1 VILKPEIRKPKSIRG
16 FTLVELL
23 VVITIIGILIA
34 LLLPAVQAAR
44 EAARK
49 MTCSNNLKQ
58 IGLAVLSYE
67 ASNRMFPAGAV
78 IDSRPGNPAGC
89 DCRGT
94 GMYVPILAYLDQ
106 AGAEALYN
114 YATMNGWMNA
124 WGGNATLRHTP
135 IAVYKC
141 PSEGKWD
148 NSPFT
153 IAWDLPTS
161 GSETYNVGPMR
172 RVYFGVSGGRNAA
185 GSHSQGSVYHDG
197 VMYADSFTRVA
208 DIADGTSSTMMVG
221 ESTHP
226 HKAGAGPGGLY
237 GSSPDSKVGGPA
249 MWADGGGCAGT
260 CNPANASGDSMS
272 RCVASTKWP
281 INFDLIKKF
290 GSLRFQDMEDVPFYS
305 EHSGGTHFVFCD
317 GHTTFLQESINLDVY
332 QSLSTRAGALRSGD
346 LPDVL
351 TTSE

>member
-67 ASNRMFPAGAV
+67 ASNRMFPAGATIPRTAGGGRGNAFYTV
-78 IDSRPGNPAGC
+78 ILPY
-89 DCRGT
+89 
-94 GMYVPILAYLDQ
+94 MEQ
-106 AGAEALYN
+106 AGLEALYD
-114 YATMNGWMNA
+114 YKAPDGWLDA
-124 WGGNATLRHTP
+124 WCSNSTLRHTP
-135 IAVYKC
+135 LSVYKC

-148 NSPFT
+148 NQVYT
-153 IAWDLPTS
+153 VAWGWPSS

-172 RVYFGVSGGRNAA
+172 RVYFGVTGGRNALVTA
-185 GSHSQGSVYHDG
+185 GFGKVFRDG
-197 VMYADSFTRVA
+197 VMYANSFTRIA

-226 HKAGAGPGGLY
+226 HYYGWGPGGGF
-237 GSSPDSKVGGPA
+237 GSSPNPKEGGPA
-249 MWADGGGCAGT
+249 MWADGGGADNST
-260 CNPANASGDSMS
+260 PPSAASEEMSRSMASTNLPINYDMTKASGGMDP
-272 RCVASTKWP
+272 TKRTQV
-281 INFDLIKKF
+281 
-290 GSLRFQDMEDVPFYS
+290 SFYS
-305 EHSGGTHFVFCD
+305 EHPGGTHFVFCD
-317 GHTTFLQESINLDVY
+317 GHTSFLQESMNFDTY

-351 TTSE
+351 TTGE